1 MFLLPSIFLGLTF
14 ALLLGGRPSRV
25 LDVEFRG
32 RWLVPGALAIQLA
45 LFSPLSEHFPPEFEI
60 PIHLGS
66 YALLFLFGAVN
77 IRIWA
82 LLPLM
87 LGMAANA
94 VTIYANGG
102 RMPVSPDAWE
112 AAGLAPRDYA
122 NVRLGAD
129 HLAFLGDVFAL
140 PERFPLANV
149 FSVGDLL
156 IGFGMVAFIVT
167 VSTSSGGERP
177 LAPSRLLRPLRIG
190 RFRRL
195 LAGKLVSQLGD
206 WLTLAALVGWI
217 YGKTGST
224 TQVAILMLARL
235 APPILGGGLAA
246 SVVDRVPK
254 LRLLVMIEVARGL
267 VVSAAIAAVM
277 FEIRPLAFGVV
288 AVSGILGA
296 VSAATVPA
304 LVPALLETDELPA
317 ANSALGIAQDGAMA
331 LGALAAGIA
340 LSASGAVLAL
350 AVDLGTFAVAAL
362 LYSTIRIERLVETSP
377 EEEDEAGK
385 GLVDG
390 VRYL

>member
-45 LFSPLSEHFPPEFEI
+45 LFSPLSEHVPPEFES

-224 TQVAILMLARL
+224 GNVAALLIARL
-235 APPILGGGLAA
+235 APPILGAGVA
-246 SVVDRVPK
+246 SVIVDRLPRH
-254 LRLLVMIEVARGL
+254 RLLVWVETLRGIAVALAL
-267 VVSAAIAAVM
+267 V
-277 FEIRPLAFGVV
+277 GVV
-288 AVSGILGA
+288 TGI
-296 VSAATVPA
+296 VP
-304 LVPALLETDELPA
+304 LVYV
-317 ANSALGIAQDGAMA
+317 
-331 LGALAAGIA
+331 
-340 LSASGAVLAL
+340 VL
-350 AVDLGTFAVAAL
+350 
-362 LYSTIRIERLVETSP
+362 
-377 EEEDEAGK
+377 
-385 GLVDG
+385 
-390 VRYL
+390 